1 MKHRRDQNSWQRQTC
16 LIHAHICLSVRSQR
30 SDKSAFLF
38 LLQVRIS
45 ALISQLKWASTALL
59 AKNHSCP
66 HTFSDHWLV
75 KAPESTNGRFSIFYV
90 HLFFV
95 KYLPP
100 SPCSSE
106 VWESDLT
113 SGPCP
118 LPPNTGDGGPRT
130 CPRILHFYHSA
141 LCLFPLRGTVS
152 P

>member
-16 LIHAHICLSVRSQR
+16 LIHALHT
-30 SDKSAFLF
+30 SASLF
-38 LLQVRIS
+38 VPRG
-45 ALISQLKWASTALL
+45 LIKVLFYSWCRFVVLPPFHKWASTVLL

-66 HTFSDHWLV
+66 HTLSAHRLGPQCALFNFF
-75 KAPESTNGRFSIFYV
+75 TSIF
-90 HLFFV
+90 FF
-95 KYLPP
+95 KYHPP